1 VRCHC
6 SCIVENSCWNEFP
19 PDSINEFYRSIE
31 IENNVPKYLD
41 KNMTQTT
48 QASRTFNPIFFV
60 SLGIVF
66 WLEALLCI
74 RLGGA
79 SLFVNGNPWLMFWLV
94 ASIPIAW
101 CLVTAS
107 AIVTNVR
114 GDDLLTA
121 VVIMALTASS
131 LDGIALTWFPGWYG
145 LAPAGLLL
153 AAAWLLWG
161 VGLSLGIGYWAS
173 RQ

>member
-1 VRCHC
+1 M
-6 SCIVENSCWNEFP
+6 
-19 PDSINEFYRSIE
+19 
-31 IENNVPKYLD
+31 

-48 QASRTFNPIFFV
+48 QVSKTFNPILFAAI
-60 SLGIVF
+60 GMTF

-74 RLGGA
+74 RLGGS
-79 SLFVNGNPWLMFWLV
+79 SLFVNGNPLLLLWFV

-101 CLVTAS
+101 CLVKAS
-107 AIVTNVR
+107 AIFTKVS

-173 RQ
+173 RR